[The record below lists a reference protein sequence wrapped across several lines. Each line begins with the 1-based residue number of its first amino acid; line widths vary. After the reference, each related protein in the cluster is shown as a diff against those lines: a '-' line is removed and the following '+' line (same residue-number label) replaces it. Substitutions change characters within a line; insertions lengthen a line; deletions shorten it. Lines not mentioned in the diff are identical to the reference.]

1 MDGSV
6 GARSEE
12 AFFAALKRLGAIH
25 GAHLTGRVSLRALS
39 RGAGGPV
46 ATTIGGWLEGRR
58 FPQQVDA
65 LVRVVEQLRAAALAV
80 EFEPAPSE
88 RHLLDSR
95 WWRDQ
100 HAAVARQRAESVR
113 IGVQQAQAEATLDKH
128 RAAAAV
134 GRPISRLD
142 PFDLEVHHSVDV
154 IPNQR
159 LPHGW
164 TEYDG
169 TSPSS
174 SKPKDP
180 LPLSALTPYVM
191 RAHDELLLDLVRRA
205 EAGQSGMAM
214 LVGSSSC
221 GKTRA
226 CWEAVQSLAEGW
238 KLWHPFDPT
247 RPEAALA
254 DIQNV
259 GPRTVVWLNEAQ
271 HYLLPSTSSL
281 GERVVAGLRALL
293 QDQTRSPI
301 LVLGTVWPEYWA
313 TLTALP
319 KVGAPDAH
327 EQARKLLA
335 GTNISVPSSFSTA
348 DLAAIRR
355 GVVQDRR
362 LLYAAQR
369 ATDGQVTQ
377 YLAGA
382 PALLERYHNA
392 PPGARAVLEAAM
404 DARRLGN
411 GLAIPRLLLAAAAP
425 GYLTDQEWDQSSDDW
440 FDEALAYTA
449 EPCHGARGA
458 LTRIKP
464 RPGQEAFGS
473 PQYRL
478 ADYLEQHGRHSRSNK
493 AVPAEL
499 WEAAFT
505 HAHAEDLF
513 AFGRSVRARHHESGD
528 HLRFVLKAAEAGDHA
543 AAWEAAEELSRAGR
557 LAQAL
562 ALYQSASG
570 GAAFAVA
577 RRKAAALL
585 QKLGRTGE
593 AVDEYK
599 KAAAQGHLSSVHTAV
614 DLMLGQDEL
623 AATAAW
629 IKQLAEQTDL
639 DILDTAI
646 ALLQQAEHE
655 VDIIQWL
662 CDLAD
667 RGRPGALGRAAA
679 LMQQAGRSE
688 EAVPWLIRLAN
699 NGFLGAEL
707 LVAEVLEEDGR
718 VKEATEWY
726 QRAARSGYPSARS
739 ALSRLALQGP
749 SDAEQ

>member
-1 MDGSV
+1 M
-6 GARSEE
+6 
-12 AFFAALKRLGAIH
+12 
-25 GAHLTGRVSLRALS
+25 
-39 RGAGGPV
+39 
-46 ATTIGGWLEGRR
+46 
-58 FPQQVDA
+58 
-65 LVRVVEQLRAAALAV
+65 
-80 EFEPAPSE
+80 
-88 RHLLDSR
+88 
-95 WWRDQ
+95 
-100 HAAVARQRAESVR
+100 
-113 IGVQQAQAEATLDKH
+113 
-128 RAAAAV
+128 
-134 GRPISRLD
+134 GRPISQLD

-154 IPNQR
+154 IPTHR
-159 LPHGW
+159 FPEGW
-164 TEYDG
+164 TVHYDTG
-169 TSPSS
+169 LTTSRPTA
-174 SKPKDP
+174 PP
-180 LPLSALTPYVM
+180 VLSALTPYVI
-191 RAHDELLLDLVRRA
+191 RAHDRLLRDVVRRA

-226 CWEAVQSLAEGW
+226 CWEAVQSLADGW
-238 KLWHPFDPT
+238 RLWHPFDPT

-271 HYLLPSTSSL
+271 HYLLPSTGSL

-293 QDQTRSPI
+293 QDQARRPI

-319 KVGAPDAH
+319 KAGAPDVH

-335 GTNISVPSSFSTA
+335 GTNISVPSSFSAA

-355 GVVQDRR
+355 GEVRDRR
-362 LLYAAQR
+362 LLYAAKR
-369 ATDGQVTQ
+369 AADGQVTQ

-440 FDEALAYTA
+440 FEEALAYTA
-449 EPCHGARGA
+449 QPCHGARGA

-464 RPGQEAFGS
+464 RPGQEAFET
-473 PQYRL
+473 PHYRL
-478 ADYLEQHGRHSRSNK
+478 ADYLEQHGRNSRANK
-493 AVPAEL
+493 AVPTEL
-499 WEAAFT
+499 WEAAFV
-505 HAHAEDLF
+505 HAHDEDLF
-513 AFGRSVRARHHESGD
+513 AFGRSARARHAD
-528 HLRFVLKAAEAGDHA
+528 HLRFVLKAAQAGDHA
-543 AAWEAAEELSRAGR
+543 AAWEAAEELHKSGR
-557 LAQAL
+557 LPQAL
-562 ALYQSASG
+562 VLYQRASG

-585 QKLGRTGE
+585 QKLGRTDE

-599 KAAAQGHLSSVHTAV
+599 KAAAQGHLSSVHAVV
-614 DLMLGQDEL
+614 DLMLSQDQV
-623 AATAAW
+623 AAAAAW

-646 ALLQQAEHE
+646 ALLKRAEYE
-655 VDIIQWL
+655 IDIIRWL

-667 RGRPGALGRAAA
+667 KGRPGALGRAAS

-688 EAVPWLIRLAN
+688 EAAVWLTRLAN

-707 LVAEVLEEDGR
+707 LVAEVLEEDGL
-718 VKEATEWY
+718 VGEAIEWY
-726 QRAARSGYPSARS
+726 QRAAKSGYPSARS
-739 ALSRLALQGP
+739 ALARLAVQGRP
-749 SDAEQ
+749 DAVQ

>member
-1 MDGSV
+1 M
-6 GARSEE
+6 
-12 AFFAALKRLGAIH
+12 
-25 GAHLTGRVSLRALS
+25 
-39 RGAGGPV
+39 
-46 ATTIGGWLEGRR
+46 ATTIGAWLDGRR
-58 FPQQVDA
+58 FPQQVDTLA
-65 LVRVVEQLRAAALAV
+65 KVVEQLHAAALA
-80 EFEPAPSE
+80 EGFEPAPSE
-88 RHLLDSR
+88 THLFDSL

-113 IGVQQAQAEATLDKH
+113 IGVQQAQAEATLNSH
-128 RAAAAV
+128 RSAATV
-134 GRPISRLD
+134 GRPISQLD

-154 IPNQR
+154 IPTHR
-159 LPHGW
+159 FPDSW
-164 TEYDG
+164 TVQYDTG
-169 TSPSS
+169 LTTSRPT
-174 SKPKDP
+174 DP
-180 LPLSALTPYVM
+180 PALSALTPYVM
-191 RAHDELLLDLVRRA
+191 RAHDRLLRDIVRRA
-205 EAGQSGMAM
+205 EAGHSGMAM

-221 GKTRA
+221 GKTRP
-226 CWEAVQSLAEGW
+226 CWEAVQSLADGW

-271 HYLLPSTSSL
+271 HYLLPSTGSL

-293 QDQTRSPI
+293 QDQTRRPI

-319 KVGAPDAH
+319 KAAAPDVH

-335 GTNISVPSSFSTA
+335 GTNISVPSSFSAA
-348 DLAAIRR
+348 DLAVIRR
-355 GVVQDRR
+355 GEVRDPR

-369 ATDGQVTQ
+369 AADGQVTQ

-440 FDEALAYTA
+440 FEEALAYTA
-449 EPCHGARGA
+449 QPCHGARGA

-464 RPGQEAFGS
+464 RPGQEAFQT

-478 ADYLEQHGRHSRSNK
+478 ADYLEQHGRDRRVNK
-493 AVPAEL
+493 AVPSDL
-499 WEAAFT
+499 WEAAFV
-505 HAHAEDLF
+505 HAHHEDLF
-513 AFGRSVRARHHESGD
+513 AFGRSARAQRHKSVD

-543 AAWEAAEELSRAGR
+543 AAWEAAEELNKSGR
-557 LAQAL
+557 HTQAL
-562 ALYQSASG
+562 ALYQRAAG

-585 QKLGRTGE
+585 QKLGRTDE

-599 KAAAQGHLSSVHTAV
+599 KAAALGHLSSVHVVV
-614 DLMLGQDEL
+614 DLMLGQDQGTE
-623 AATAAW
+623 AAAW
-629 IKQLAEQTDL
+629 VKQLAEETDL
-639 DILDTAI
+639 DVLDTAI
-646 ALLQQAEHE
+646 ALLKQAEHE
-655 VDIIQWL
+655 TDIMRWL
-662 CDLAD
+662 CELAD
-667 RGRPGALGRAAA
+667 KGRPGALGRAAA

-688 EAVPWLIRLAN
+688 EAAVWLTRLAN
-699 NGFLGAEL
+699 SGFLGAEL
-707 LVAEVLEEDGR
+707 LVAEVLEEDGLIDD
-718 VKEATEWY
+718 AIEWY
-726 QRAARSGYPSARS
+726 RRAAKSGYPSARS
-739 ALSRLALQGP
+739 ALAHLAVEGP
-749 SDAEQ
+749 SDAVQ